1 MLEIMLMFYHRTI
14 RVISYKYKLRVLN
27 KFNSIIY
34 PIEKEFIF
42 GVEIEYI
49 IRSVKRILK

>member
-34 PIEKEFIF
+34 AIEKEFIF